1 MNYKNY
7 SIYDNNTIDSQA
19 VKYGNTEIFLWLLKL
34 GVNNYELIS
43 SSEAE
48 GGNIDIN
55 KNMLTLGEKNYI
67 DITTNSALNGN
78 KEILK
83 FIIDNYQVNNYLFI
97 ASYASNN
104 NKYDIVKWMIE
115 LVFKSKNDYK
125 SDEEYI
131 TMLNEIVELMIKYGA
146 KNYNGIAK
154 NAAMGGCLDIVK
166 WRIEDYKVNN

>member
-48 GGNIDIN
+48 GGN
-55 KNMLTLGEKNYI
+55 I

-154 NAAMGGCLDIVK
+154 KSAMGGCLDIVK